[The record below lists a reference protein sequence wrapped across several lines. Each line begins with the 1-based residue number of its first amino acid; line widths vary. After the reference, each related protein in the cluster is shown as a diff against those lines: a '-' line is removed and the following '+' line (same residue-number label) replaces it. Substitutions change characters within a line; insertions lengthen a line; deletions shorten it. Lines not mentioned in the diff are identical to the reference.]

1 MCRSGSMRKQTTK
14 WFKKGEDMTY
24 RMYDGEYTLSAVPS
38 GDGFAVDVDRF
49 SGKIE
54 RYLFATIDAAL
65 LFILNVNLVD

>member
-1 MCRSGSMRKQTTK
+1 
-14 WFKKGEDMTY
+14 MTY

-65 LFILNVNLVD
+65 LFILNTNLVD